1 MWDFTMT
8 VQVRISDKSQG
19 KWFLSKHLF
28 TENTALEADLVEECV
43 PECVP
48 EDPYHHCTAASPSSR
63 ADVVAPLLGQR
74 GAGSGTRAA
83 ERVTSLR
90 IKVKQYLCQPRQ
102 VYGKRGYHRTSWHLN
117 CRLGL
122 YTR

>member
-1 MWDFTMT
+1 MREQT
-8 VQVRISDKSQG
+8 VEDAR
-19 KWFLSKHLF
+19 
-28 TENTALEADLVEECV
+28 ADNGECASRQCV

-48 EDPYHHCTAASPSSR
+48 EDPHHHCTAASTSSR
-63 ADVVAPLLGQR
+63 ADVVPPLGQR

-90 IKVKQYLCQPRQ
+90 TKDKQYLCQPRQ
-102 VYGKRGYHRTSWHLN
+102 VYGKRGYHRTGWHSK

-122 YTR
+122 YTRLLSCKTILNEVK